1 MFVDCIKDIKAS
13 DVKSPTL
20 VSTKGVVTSATPRFS
35 VMVFIEN
42 SGNFHPNPYSSA
54 MERLSVKKNMN
65 FNSGKIVKSSNLV
78 PCPYLSE
85 NRANLW
91 DALFYF
97 EYSSD
102 RNVFECICLAFFSD
116 GEEFAKGMLS
126 INANSL
132 FGKL

>member
-1 MFVDCIKDIKAS
+1 
-13 DVKSPTL
+13 
-20 VSTKGVVTSATPRFS
+20 
-35 VMVFIEN
+35 
-42 SGNFHPNPYSSA
+42 
-54 MERLSVKKNMN
+54 MN

-78 PCPYLSE
+78 LCPYLSG

-91 DALFYF
+91 DALFYS
-97 EYSSD
+97 EYCSD